1 MQCVQVQSNAQST
14 HVTLIHVHSNFA
26 TTHNVYD
33 NFVGVRSNF
42 APSSQQLRFRFVKYE
57 ILSVPTVM
65 PVLYVSVAI
74 LSRLQNSVKDRLPWR
89 IHWLNLGGGGS
100 CLTIRLKPS
109 SKWCAEKASDLEETG
124 GVFRYTWLPCF
135 YLSSNPRIIQQA
147 MKEVLEEF
155 QVVRSLKVYWSMY
168 GYSTQLRNR
177 KHWSVNHF
185 RWRQKHSISQQ
196 LTM

>member
-42 APSSQQLRFRFVKYE
+42 APSSQQLCFRFVKYE

-74 LSRLQNSVKDRLPWR
+74 LSRLQNSVQDRLPWR
-89 IHWLNLGGGGS
+89 IHWLNLGGGVALQLDWS
-100 CLTIRLKPS
+100 QAVNDVQKKLVTLKKQEVCLGTRGFP
-109 SKWCAEKASDLEETG
+109 ASICHLIQK
-124 GVFRYTWLPCF
+124 
-135 YLSSNPRIIQQA
+135 SSN
-147 MKEVLEEF
+147 K
-155 QVVRSLKVYWSMY
+155 
-168 GYSTQLRNR
+168 
-177 KHWSVNHF
+177 
-185 RWRQKHSISQQ
+185 RWKR
-196 LTM
+196 